1 MIHDLTV
8 CFVLRSIHRTFLGL
22 GVDFALVLYGK
33 LSFHFAPRAPLVVT
47 ADGYPARSELFT
59 QYIHVYTP

>member
-1 MIHDLTV
+1 MIYDLTV
-8 CFVLRSIHRTFLGL
+8 CFVLCSIHRAFLDL

-33 LSFHFAPRAPLVVT
+33 LSFHFAPHAPLVVT
-47 ADGYPARSELFT
+47 ADGYPPRSQLFT